1 MCEGP
6 LIQTQ
11 SDIIINTNKITK
23 VIENQMMVN
32 EKIERKTM
40 KKSTDQVI
48 GDIKCITNE
57 STKLKERV
65 AKLEGSFEQ
74 YSDSDTFA
82 SELSSMQ
89 VLFDEQVNGVVEIEK
104 NCRTQIKS
112 IKKENFT
119 FFKMV
124 MDEIWHT
131 SEKIEELKIT
141 ILTDKIN
148 KSIITE

>member
-1 MCEGP
+1 
-6 LIQTQ
+6 
-11 SDIIINTNKITK
+11 
-23 VIENQMMVN
+23 
-32 EKIERKTM
+32 
-40 KKSTDQVI
+40 
-48 GDIKCITNE
+48 
-57 STKLKERV
+57 
-65 AKLEGSFEQ
+65 
-74 YSDSDTFA
+74 
-82 SELSSMQ
+82 MQ

-119 FFKMV
+119 FFKTV